1 MSRLSQTYVQ
11 RSYKFYIFIFIF
23 LSPNIGAAESIDLNN
38 YLDEIEIANTFELRK
53 KGLMN
58 IKNISDDYGM
68 FFAWDHTKTQCM
80 WMKNTPA
87 ELNVAFINK
96 DGKIIEIHHMEPFSE
111 ESVCSSKPVL
121 YALEVKKNWF
131 KHNKIEV
138 GDIIKINNIL
148 NDDN

>member
-1 MSRLSQTYVQ
+1 MSRPSQTYVQ

-23 LSPNIGAAESIDLNN
+23 LSPNTGAAQSIDLNN

-68 FFAWDHTKTQCM
+68 FFAWDYTKTQCM

-87 ELNVAFINK
+87 ELNVAYINK
-96 DGKIIEIHHMEPFSE
+96 NGKIIEIHHMEPFSE
-111 ESVCSSKPVL
+111 VSVCSSKPVL
-121 YALEVKKNWF
+121 YALEVKKDWF
-131 KHNKIEV
+131 KHNKIQV
-138 GDIIKINNIL
+138 GDIININNIFS
-148 NDDN
+148 NDN

>member
-1 MSRLSQTYVQ
+1 MSRPSQTYVQ

-68 FFAWDHTKTQCM
+68 FFAWDYTKTQCM

-87 ELNVAFINK
+87 ELNVAYINK
-96 DGKIIEIHHMEPFSE
+96 NGKIIEIHHMEPFSE
-111 ESVCSSKPVL
+111 VSVCSSKPVL
-121 YALEVKKNWF
+121 YALEVKKDWF
-131 KHNKIEV
+131 KHNKIQV
-138 GDIIKINNIL
+138 GDIININNIFS
-148 NDDN
+148 NDN

>member
-1 MSRLSQTYVQ
+1 MSRPFQTYVQ
-11 RSYKFYIFIFIF
+11 RSYKLYIFIFLL
-23 LSPNIGAAESIDLNN
+23 LSTNLGAAKSIDLNN
-38 YLDEIEIANTFELRK
+38 YLDEIDIANTFELRK

-68 FFAWDHTKTQCM
+68 FFAWDYTKTQCM

-87 ELNVAFINK
+87 KLNVAFINK
-96 DGKIIEIHHMEPFSE
+96 DGKIIEIHYLEPFSE

-121 YALEVKKNWF
+121 YALEVRKDWF

-138 GDIIKINNIL
+138 GDIININNIL
-148 NDDN
+148 SNDN

>member
-1 MSRLSQTYVQ
+1 MSRPFQTYVQ
-11 RSYKFYIFIFIF
+11 RSYKLYIFIFLL
-23 LSPNIGAAESIDLNN
+23 LSSNLGAAKSIDLNN
-38 YLDEIEIANTFELRK
+38 YLDEIDIANTFELRK

-68 FFAWDHTKTQCM
+68 FFAWDYTKTQCM

>member
-1 MSRLSQTYVQ
+1 MSRPSQTYVQ

-23 LSPNIGAAESIDLNN
+23 LSPNIGAAKSIDLNS

-68 FFAWDHTKTQCM
+68 FFAWDYTKTQCM

-87 ELNVAFINK
+87 ELNVAYINK
-96 DGKIIEIHHMEPFSE
+96 NGKITEIHHMEPFSE
-111 ESVCSSKPVL
+111 VSVCSSKPVL
-121 YALEVKKNWF
+121 YALEVKKGWF
-131 KHNKIEV
+131 KHNKIQV
-138 GDIIKINNIL
+138 GDIININNIL
-148 NDDN
+148 SNDN

>member
-1 MSRLSQTYVQ
+1 MSRPSQTYVQ

-23 LSPNIGAAESIDLNN
+23 LSSNIGAAKSIDLNN

-68 FFAWDHTKTQCM
+68 FFAWDYTKTQCM

-87 ELNVAFINK
+87 ELNVAYINK
-96 DGKIIEIHHMEPFSE
+96 NGKIIEIHHMEPFSE
-111 ESVCSSKPVL
+111 VSVCSSKPVL
-121 YALEVKKNWF
+121 YALEVKKDWF
-131 KHNKIEV
+131 KHNKIQV
-138 GDIIKINNIL
+138 GDIININNIL
-148 NDDN
+148 SNDN

>member
-1 MSRLSQTYVQ
+1 MSRPFQTYVQ
-11 RSYKFYIFIFIF
+11 RSYKFYIFIFLL
-23 LSPNIGAAESIDLNN
+23 LSPYIGAAKLIDLNN
-38 YLDEIEIANTFELRK
+38 YLDEIDIANTFELRK

-68 FFAWDHTKTQCM
+68 FFAWDYTKTQCM

-87 ELNVAFINK
+87 ELNVAYINK
-96 DGKIIEIHHMEPFSE
+96 NGKIIEIHHMEPFSE

-131 KHNKIEV
+131 KHNKVEV

>member
-1 MSRLSQTYVQ
+1 MSRPSQTYVQ

-68 FFAWDHTKTQCM
+68 FFAWDYTKTQCM

-87 ELNVAFINK
+87 ELNVAYINK
-96 DGKIIEIHHMEPFSE
+96 NGKIIEIHHMEPFSE
-111 ESVCSSKPVL
+111 VSVCSSKPVL
-121 YALEVKKNWF
+121 YALEVKKGWF
-131 KHNKIEV
+131 KHNKIQV
-138 GDIIKINNIL
+138 GDIININNIL
-148 NDDN
+148 SNDN

>member
-23 LSPNIGAAESIDLNN
+23 LSPNIGAAKSIDLNN

-68 FFAWDHTKTQCM
+68 FFAWDYTKTQCM

>member
-1 MSRLSQTYVQ
+1 MSRPFQTYVQ
-11 RSYKFYIFIFIF
+11 RSYKLYIFIFLL
-23 LSPNIGAAESIDLNN
+23 LSPNLGVAKSIDLNN
-38 YLDEIEIANTFELRK
+38 YLAEIDIANTFELRK

-68 FFAWDHTKTQCM
+68 FFAWEYAKTQCM

-87 ELNVAFINK
+87 KLNVAFINK
-96 DGKIIEIHHMEPFSE
+96 DGKIIEIHYLEPFSE

-121 YALEVKKNWF
+121 YALEVRKDWF

-138 GDIIKINNIL
+138 GDIININNIL
-148 NDDN
+148 SNDN

>member
-1 MSRLSQTYVQ
+1 MSRPFQTYVQ
-11 RSYKFYIFIFIF
+11 RSYKLYIFIFLL
-23 LSPNIGAAESIDLNN
+23 LSPNLGVAKSIDLNN
-38 YLDEIEIANTFELRK
+38 YLAEIDIANTFELRK

-68 FFAWDHTKTQCM
+68 FFAWDYTKTQCM

-87 ELNVAFINK
+87 KLNVAFINK
-96 DGKIIEIHHMEPFSE
+96 DGKIIEIHYLEPFSE

-121 YALEVKKNWF
+121 YALEVRKDWF

-138 GDIIKINNIL
+138 GDIININNIL
-148 NDDN
+148 SNDN

>member
-1 MSRLSQTYVQ
+1 MSRPSQTYVQ

-23 LSPNIGAAESIDLNN
+23 LSPNIGAAKSIDLNS

-68 FFAWDHTKTQCM
+68 FFAWDYAKTQCM

-87 ELNVAFINK
+87 ELNVAYINK
-96 DGKIIEIHHMEPFSE
+96 NGKITEIHHMEPFSE
-111 ESVCSSKPVL
+111 VSVCSSKPVL
-121 YALEVKKNWF
+121 YALEVKKDWF
-131 KHNKIEV
+131 KHNKIQV
-138 GDIIKINNIL
+138 GDIININNIL
-148 NDDN
+148 SNDN

>member
-1 MSRLSQTYVQ
+1 MSRPSQTYVQ

-23 LSPNIGAAESIDLNN
+23 LSPNIGAAKSIDLNN

-68 FFAWDHTKTQCM
+68 FFAWEYAKTQCM

-87 ELNVAFINK
+87 ELNVAYINK
-96 DGKIIEIHHMEPFSE
+96 NGKINEIHHMEPFSE
-111 ESVCSSKPVL
+111 VSVCSSKPVL
-121 YALEVKKNWF
+121 YALEVKKGWF
-131 KHNKIEV
+131 KHNKIQV
-138 GDIIKINNIL
+138 GDIININNIL
-148 NDDN
+148 SNDN

>member
-68 FFAWDHTKTQCM
+68 FFAWEYAKTQCM

-87 ELNVAFINK
+87 ELNVAYINK
-96 DGKIIEIHHMEPFSE
+96 NGKITEIHHMEPFSE
-111 ESVCSSKPVL
+111 VSVCSSKPVL
-121 YALEVKKNWF
+121 YALEVKKGWF
-131 KHNKIEV
+131 KHNKIQV
-138 GDIIKINNIL
+138 GDIININNIL
-148 NDDN
+148 SNDN

>member
-68 FFAWDHTKTQCM
+68 FFAWDYTKTQCM

>member
-1 MSRLSQTYVQ
+1 MSRPSQTYVQ

-68 FFAWDHTKTQCM
+68 FFAWDYTKTQCM

>member
-1 MSRLSQTYVQ
+1 MSRPFQTYVQ
-11 RSYKFYIFIFIF
+11 RSYKLYIFIFLL
-23 LSPNIGAAESIDLNN
+23 LSLNLGAAKSIDLNN
-38 YLDEIEIANTFELRK
+38 YLDEIDIANTFELRK

-68 FFAWDHTKTQCM
+68 FFAWDYTKTQCM

-87 ELNVAFINK
+87 KLNVAFINK
-96 DGKIIEIHHMEPFSE
+96 DGKIIEIHYLEPFSE

-121 YALEVKKNWF
+121 YALEVRKDWF

-138 GDIIKINNIL
+138 GDIININNIL
-148 NDDN
+148 SNDN

>member
-1 MSRLSQTYVQ
+1 MSRPSQTYVQ

-23 LSPNIGAAESIDLNN
+23 LWPNIGAAKSIDLNN

-68 FFAWDHTKTQCM
+68 FFAWDYTKTQCM

-87 ELNVAFINK
+87 ELNVAYINK
-96 DGKIIEIHHMEPFSE
+96 NGKIIEIHHMEPFSE
-111 ESVCSSKPVL
+111 VSVCSSKPVL
-121 YALEVKKNWF
+121 YALEVKKDWF
-131 KHNKIEV
+131 KHNKIQV
-138 GDIIKINNIL
+138 GDIININNIL
-148 NDDN
+148 SNDN

>member
-1 MSRLSQTYVQ
+1 MSRPSQTYVQ

-68 FFAWDHTKTQCM
+68 FFAWDYTKTQCM

-87 ELNVAFINK
+87 ELNVAYINK
-96 DGKIIEIHHMEPFSE
+96 NGKIIEIHHMEPFSE

-148 NDDN
+148 NNDN